1 MKTASIFKIM
11 TAGLVII
18 LFLVMPVPGHSQEN
32 GEEATSKDFTH
43 EQLAQMLAP
52 IALYPDALLSQVLM
66 ASTYPLEVIEADR
79 WIKKNVRLKGDSL
92 DDSLQDKDWDPSV
105 KSLCHFPSVLT
116 LMSEKITETTSLG
129 NAFLAQ
135 ENKVMDTIQKLRD
148 EAYKQGNLTSTSK
161 QKVIKKEET
170 IVIEPVNPNV
180 VYVPYYN
187 PHYVYGPWWYPAY
200 PPYYWGP
207 FPVIVGAGISFWP
220 GPFVSFSLVSWSYF
234 DWHRRSVYINIHKR
248 PRYFRHHKW
257 HPKPGHWYHS
267 PKHRR
272 GVAYRD
278 KYTARKYGQ
287 SSSRTRTFR
296 RDIRGFPD
304 DHRGTVEKDRKHQL
318 GSRPQRPTIHGDS
331 IARNQRV
338 RTEQDRKTPGRVERS
353 ERLREKRVIKE
364 KVERH
369 ERVRKERVEKNGSTV
384 RREKKPDR
392 RQDNI
397 FGNIGDGR
405 KERSSSRRGRFSR
418 KGPYRNAPNIN
429 PSDRY
434 DRNRRNR

>member
-1 MKTASIFKIM
+1 MPLICEGEIMKTASIFKLM

-18 LFLVMPVPGHSQEN
+18 LFLVIPVPGQSQKN
-32 GEEATSKDFTH
+32 GEEATSKAFSQ

-79 WIKKNVRLKGDSL
+79 WVKKNERLKDDSL
-92 DDSLQDKDWDPSV
+92 DDSLVNKDWDPSV
-105 KSLCHFPSVLT
+105 KSLCHFPSVLG

-135 ENKVMDTIQKLRD
+135 EDEVMDTIQKLRTK
-148 EAYKQGNLTSTSK
+148 AYEQGNLTSTSK
-161 QKVIKKEET
+161 QKVIEKEKT
-170 IVIEPVNPNV
+170 IVIEPANPDV

-187 PHYVYGPWWYPAY
+187 PNYVYGSWWYPAY

-207 FPVIVGAGISFWP
+207 MPVIAGGGISFWS

-234 DWHRRSVYINIHKR
+234 NWHRRSIYINTHKR
-248 PRYFRHHKW
+248 PRYFRRYKW
-257 HPKPGHWYHS
+257 QPKPGHWYHS

-287 SSSRTRTFR
+287 SSSRSKTFR
-296 RDIRGFPD
+296 RDIRGFPK
-304 DHRGTVEKDRKHQL
+304 RQGTAGIIRK
-318 GSRPQRPTIHGDS
+318 SRP
-331 IARNQRV
+331 RNIPPRAVSHRDNITRDQKKV
-338 RTEQDRKTPGRVERS
+338 IKIEPGRATPARVKRQKQV
-353 ERLREKRVIKE
+353 REE
-364 KVERH
+364 KVEKGGRII
-369 ERVRKERVEKNGSTV
+369 
-384 RREKKPDR
+384 RRERKADR

-397 FGNIGDGR
+397 FGNIGDGK

-418 KGPYRNAPNIN
+418 EGPNRN
-429 PSDRY
+429 PSDHN
-434 DRNRRNR
+434 DRGRRNR